1 MLWLYKIGKGEQGL
15 KTFFDSVFISGSSL
29 YEETECPIKL
39 EYYKTI
45 EMEENVEAKYGI
57 EVIKTEFREGKV
69 NVESEKLEKITNNQ
83 EKVDKL
89 LTILRNN
96 TVTPFGIQDIL
107 DEAFIQ
113 L

>member
-1 MLWLYKIGKGEQGL
+1 M
-15 KTFFDSVFISGSSL
+15 KTFFDSVFVSNSSL
-29 YEETECPIKL
+29 YEEPEYPMKL

-45 EMEENVEAKYGI
+45 EMKENVKAKYGI
-57 EVIKTEFREGKV
+57 EVVKTEFKEGKV
-69 NVESEKLEKITNNQ
+69 NVESEKLENITNNQ

-89 LTILRNN
+89 LAILRNN
-96 TVTPFGIQDIL
+96 TVTPFGIQEIL